1 MPTFLSG
8 GVSIRL
14 QSYEP
19 THPGTHP
26 ALILFHGA
34 GGNVDHWLQ
43 YLAPAITRLGVALYA
58 VHYFDRTKTQRADPA
73 LIEDG
78 IHVPLWLATATDA
91 LAHIS
96 ALPHVNPR
104 RIALVG
110 ISLGAFLSLALATQ
124 AKPIRAVIDISGGLA
139 EPWST
144 RATSA
149 FPHTLILHGEADTTV
164 PVSHARNLD
173 DLLTRLEVRHQTILF
188 PNEGHWFSPAAHFRI
203 LATIS
208 SFLNTHL

>member
-14 QSYEP
+14 QCYEP
-19 THPGTHP
+19 NTPGAHP

-34 GGNVDHWLQ
+34 GGNVDHWVQ
-43 YLAPAITRLGVALYA
+43 YLVPGINRLGIALYA

-78 IHVPLWLATATDA
+78 IHVPLWLGTAGDA
-91 LAHIS
+91 LAHIA
-96 ALPHVNPR
+96 ALPHVDPR

-110 ISLGAFLSLALATQ
+110 ISLGAFISLALATE

-149 FPHTLILHGEADTTV
+149 FPHTLIVHGEADTTV
-164 PVSHARNLD
+164 PVSHARKLD
-173 DLLTRLEVRHQTILF
+173 DLLTRLEVRHEIILL
-188 PNEGHWFSPAAHFRI
+188 PKEGHWFSPAAHLRI
-203 LATIS
+203 LAIIS
-208 SFLNTHL
+208 TFLSTHL